1 MRILHI
7 APSIDDR
14 EAEALA
20 HYRASQERIQAQEVE
35 PSSPRR
41 PAPRRDTSAETDHVG
56 QPMPRGSRLPER
68 ENAAVPTLVRYTV
81 QRGDTLRGIADWFYG
96 DRSHWR
102 TIYAANGSTIRDP
115 QAIEAGLVLRIPV
128 LNISRQEGGK
138 PLA

>member
-1 MRILHI
+1 MRILRI
-7 APSIDDR
+7 GANIDER

-20 HYRASQERIQAQEVE
+20 HYRASQQRLQAQEAT

-41 PAPRRDTSAETDHVG
+41 PTQPRDASAAGDHVG
-56 QPMPRGSRLPER
+56 RPMPRSSRLPDR
-68 ENAAVPTLVRYTV
+68 ENAAAPTLVRYTV

-102 TIYAANGSTIRDP
+102 TLYAANRSTIRDP

-128 LNISRQEGGK
+128 LNIPRQDGGK